1 MIGSDV
7 IRGYCD
13 TILLCLLAQGDSYGY
28 ELSRAIREKS
38 GGAYEMKETTL
49 YSAFA
54 RLEKRGFI
62 ASYQGQESRG
72 RPRTYYTIT
81 APGREYLLKN
91 ELDHPAPAAGPEG
104 WPCFHGRQGPGS
116 AHFNSS
122 HIRTM
127 VTTDCSRV

>member
-13 TILLCLLAQGDSYGY
+13 TILLSLLAQGDSYGY
-28 ELSRAIREKS
+28 ELSRAIRERS
-38 GGAYEMKETTL
+38 GGAYVMKETTL

-72 RPRTYYTIT
+72 APHLLHHHRPR
-81 APGREYLLKN
+81 PGVPPGEAGGVAGNKGADGPFCTKN
-91 ELDHPAPAAGPEG
+91 QGGIKQWRKYRTL
-104 WPCFHGRQGPGS
+104 WRICF
-116 AHFNSS
+116 
-122 HIRTM
+122 
-127 VTTDCSRV
+127 